1 MEKKYYELLY
11 KLAKKAYKRNE
22 IPVSA
27 LIVRND
33 KVIAKAYNKKNLNN
47 NPLLH
52 AEIICLQKAYK
63 KLKRWNLND
72 CVMYV
77 SLEPCDMCKYLIE
90 ESRIDQVYYI
100 LNKGI
105 CNNKYKK
112 TRYEQMFVFESAY
125 FQRLFEN
132 FFKNLRK

>member
-1 MEKKYYELLY
+1 MEKKYYDLLY
-11 KLAKKAYKRNE
+11 KLSKKAYKRNE

-27 LIVRND
+27 LIVRNN
-33 KVIAKAYNKKNLNN
+33 KVIAKAYNKKNLSN
-47 NPLLH
+47 NPLFH

-72 CVMYV
+72 CIMYV
-77 SLEPCDMCKYLIE
+77 SLEPCDMCKCLIE
-90 ESRIDQVYYI
+90 ESRIDQVFYI
-100 LNKGI
+100 LSKGI

-112 TRYEQMFVFESAY
+112 THYEQIFACESVC
-125 FQRLFEN
+125 FQCLLEN

>member
-11 KLAKKAYKRNE
+11 KLANKAYKRNE

-27 LIVRND
+27 LIVQNN
-33 KVIAKAYNKKNLNN
+33 KVIAKAYNKKNINN

-72 CVMYV
+72 CKMYV
-77 SLEPCDMCKYLIE
+77 SLEPCEMCKHLIE
-90 ESRIDQVYYI
+90 ESRIDHVYYI
-100 LNKGI
+100 LAKGI

-112 TRYEQMFVFESAY
+112 TSYEQMFDFCAED
-125 FQRLFEN
+125 FRDLFEKI
-132 FFKNLRK
+132 FKKLRK

>member
-1 MEKKYYELLY
+1 MEKKYCEILY
-11 KLAKKAYKRNE
+11 KLANKAYKKNE

-27 LIVRND
+27 LIVRKN
-33 KVIAKAYNKKNLNN
+33 KIIAKAYNKKNINN

-72 CVMYV
+72 CEMYV
-77 SLEPCDMCKYLIE
+77 SLEPCGMCKYLIE
-90 ESRIDQVYYI
+90 ESRIDRVYYI
-100 LNKGI
+100 LKKGL

-112 TRYEQMFVFESAY
+112 TQYEQVYDLDGAS
-125 FQRLFEN
+125 FQKLLEN
-132 FFKNLRK
+132 LFKNLRK

>member
-11 KLAKKAYKRNE
+11 KLANKAYKRNE

-27 LIVRND
+27 LIVQNN
-33 KVIAKAYNKKNLNN
+33 KVIAKAYNKKNINI

-52 AEIICLQKAYK
+52 AEIICLQKTYK

-72 CVMYV
+72 CKMYV
-77 SLEPCDMCKYLIE
+77 SLEPCEMCKHLIE
-90 ESRIDQVYYI
+90 ESRIDQVYFI
-100 LNKGI
+100 LKKGS

-112 TRYEQMFVFESAY
+112 TRYEQMYELSGMN
-125 FQRLFEN
+125 FQNLLEN
-132 FFKNLRK
+132 FFKRLRK